1 MSFLAVSLR
10 DRIPKEKIVELL
22 QIYNMI
28 EIKKYKLN
36 WKEHVNMEQPG

>member
-1 MSFLAVSLR
+1 MNIAR
-10 DRIPKEKIVELL
+10 QITKEEIMELL
-22 QIYNMI
+22 QIYNMV